1 MFRTPYICFVK
12 QDVREMQ
19 CEICGR
25 EVSNLK
31 KVRVG
36 MALMNVCERCAH
48 LGEEVHET
56 RVETP
61 RSTLPARRDEV
72 KMPSEDLIPNYSEVI
87 REARERL
94 GLSQEE
100 LAKRIKEKVS
110 LIRKIERGELT
121 PEEKVVRKL
130 ERELG
135 IKLMER
141 IEVPRMERKE
151 IPQNLTL
158 GDIVVVRRKGE

>member
-12 QDVREMQ
+12 QDVRGMQ

-36 MALMNVCERCAH
+36 RALMNVCDRCAH

-61 RSTLPARRDEV
+61 RRAPPKRSVAE
-72 KMPSEDLIPNYSEVI
+72 MPVEDIIPNYSEVI

-100 LAKRIKEKVS
+100 LARKIKEKVS

-121 PEEKVVRKL
+121 PEEKVARKL
-130 ERELG
+130 EKELG

-141 IEVPRMERKE
+141 IESPKIEKKE
-151 IPQNLTL
+151 LPSTLTL
-158 GDIVVVRRKGE
+158 GDVVVVRRKGE